1 MRTAATLLALVLL
14 ASLAVAQD
22 GAALAQD
29 GAAYAQDEE
38 VETIELMPEEK
49 AGWSLRNVAAGL
61 TTVVLG
67 PSYWYEDKELLV
79 QTVPAGA
86 QLALYYIRSNFQK
99 RYERAVAPVR
109 VKTPRRI
116 HATDRDVVVVRAMLP
131 GYLVAEQKFRVF
143 GLPDKVLLQLA
154 PLPNSLVFLGHTHL
168 AGRSTITLRTSEELE
183 LRISR
188 PNGRTGFSLALT
200 QTARKLDS
208 DPTAGGGFVEAIHVN
223 QLGEDLVVVVETSRD
238 DLELRSKSGYDP
250 IRKEYAYLLDVM
262 PKGARMP
269 TSDEIRREI
278 KGVRFEGRNACDA
291 AFESVLR
298 ERLDAQLL
306 ARAFRPSGG
315 IADFYQREAMLRLGR
330 LNTGRVETLAGERF
344 RTGSSIELA
353 AALQSA
359 GDVRDYLALLGTIA
373 RQQPDPEGF
382 LRALVAPEASAS
394 EFTGIYAAALA
405 ARSRCR

>member
-1 MRTAATLLALVLL
+1 MKNLATLASLVLL
-14 ASLAVAQD
+14 ASPASAQD
-22 GAALAQD
+22 SAQD
-29 GAAYAQDEE
+29 AD

-61 TTVVLG
+61 STLVVG

-79 QTVPAGA
+79 RTVPSGA
-86 QLALYYIRSNFQK
+86 QIALYYIRSNFQK

-131 GYLVAEQKFRVF
+131 GYLVAEQKLRVF
-143 GLPDKVLLQLA
+143 GLPDEVLLQLA

-168 AGRSTITLRTSEELE
+168 AGRSTITLRTSEEPE

-188 PNGRTGFSLALT
+188 PNGQSGFSLALT
-200 QTARKLDS
+200 QTAKKLDS
-208 DPTAGGGFVEAIHVN
+208 DPTAAGGHIESIHVN
-223 QLGEDLVVVVETSRD
+223 QLGEDLVVSVETSRG

-250 IRKEYAYLLDVM
+250 IRKEHAYVLDVM
-262 PKGARMP
+262 PKGTRMP

-278 KGVRFEGRNACDA
+278 EAVPFQRGNACDA

-298 ERLDAQLL
+298 QRLDAQVL

-315 IADFYQREAMLRLGR
+315 IAEFYQREAMLRLGR
-330 LNTGRVETLAGERF
+330 LHTGRVETLSGEGF
-344 RTGSSIELA
+344 RTGSSIGLA

-373 RQQPDPEGF
+373 RQQSDPEGF
-382 LRALVAPEASAS
+382 LRALLAPEGSAS
-394 EFTGIYAAALA
+394 EFAGIYAEALA
-405 ARSRCR
+405 AHSRCR